1 MKYWLT
7 SDTHLNH
14 HNILEYCKR
23 PFHSSTHMDR
33 EIIRRWNER
42 VSDGDTVFHLG
53 DFVFRRTVD
62 GVLKDY
68 NYYADQLN
76 GKIILVK
83 GNHDGRESKSI
94 ITSMIIKYH
103 GIDWYMSHEP
113 TPVYKYNL
121 HGHVHNLWRI
131 RRSGN
136 RHLINVGVDSWGF
149 APISIEMILEE
160 LKSMGTNDVYV

>member
-14 HNILEYCKR
+14 SRIIEYVNR
-23 PFHSSTHMDR
+23 PFKSVEHMDR
-33 EIIRRWNER
+33 ELIRRWNER
-42 VSDGDTVFHLG
+42 VEHDDTVFHLG
-53 DFVFRRTVD
+53 DFAFCR
-62 GVLKDY
+62 GEKDY
-68 NYYADQLN
+68 NYYAEQLN

-94 ITSMIIKYH
+94 ITSMTIKYH

-121 HGHVHNLWRI
+121 HGHVHDLWKI
-131 RRSGN
+131 KKYHN
-136 RHLINVGVDSWGF
+136 KYLINCGVDVHNF
-149 APISIEMILEE
+149 YPISIEEILEE
-160 LKSMGTNDVYV
+160 IKTLT